1 MSLSELHARLG
12 NTGMLFALALGLW
25 ALWLYFRKQGVG
37 GSYFGGMVI
46 GELLFVAQGIVGA
59 ALYFTGHSLG
69 RTVHIL
75 YGILAV
81 ITLPAAY
88 AYSRGQ
94 DERRE
99 ALVYGLVGLFLFGVA
114 LRAITTAR

>member
-1 MSLSELHARLG
+1 MTLAEFHARLG
-12 NTGMLFALALGLW
+12 NAGMLFALALGLW
-25 ALWLYFRKQGVG
+25 ALWLYFRKQGVDG
-37 GSYFGGMVI
+37 NYLGAMVI
-46 GELLFVAQGIVGA
+46 GELLFIAQGVIGA
-59 ALYFTGHSLG
+59 TLYFAGHPLG

-81 ITLPAAY
+81 ITLPGAY
-88 AYSRGQ
+88 AYTRGR